1 MIAKTSNPE
10 KVLYSIHLT
19 RTNWFFPRPKCPW
32 PFLRTSLKPLPRP
45 SVRHLEI
52 KPNWN
57 RFIPSFIKE
66 NQIYCANWNWVKK
79 KKWIFWVWVIAYES
93 LDYEIRI
100 ELSRKLISILG
111 RLAFEAGIQDEVD
124 EVLSNV
130 KDELWRHQDDSSSV
144 NNRYF
149 CLSLNCINKL
159 NI

>member
-1 MIAKTSNPE
+1 MIVSKPNTSFSSDNMIEKTSNPE

-32 PFLRTSLKPLPRP
+32 PFPRISLKPLPRP
-45 SVRHLEI
+45 LVRHLEI

-93 LDYEIRI
+93 LWRWKINLDFRTACISSWYWRWSQWSFVKCKRWIMTS
-100 ELSRKLISILG
+100 SRWLIIG
-111 RLAFEAGIQDEVD
+111 Q
-124 EVLSNV
+124 
-130 KDELWRHQDDSSSV
+130 
-144 NNRYF
+144 
-149 CLSLNCINKL
+149 
-159 NI
+159 